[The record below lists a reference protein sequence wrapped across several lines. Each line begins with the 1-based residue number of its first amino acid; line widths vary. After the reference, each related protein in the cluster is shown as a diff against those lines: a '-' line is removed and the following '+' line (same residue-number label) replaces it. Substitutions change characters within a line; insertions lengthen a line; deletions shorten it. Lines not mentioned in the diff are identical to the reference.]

1 MNRKKRFL
9 LTILVLVLAVSILAS
24 FVACNRDTGPSGGN
38 TDEDVIITNGSFASV
53 SSETFPKVP
62 SGWTASAGSTSSSS
76 ASATP
81 SIQGEDLI
89 SGVIDTKANVF
100 RNNASKW
107 KVNRQKNPYTSNND
121 DNTDTNVL
129 MINNLVST
137 AYKYTSSNVTL
148 VKDSYYKVTV
158 DVRTEDDALAFI
170 YVLGDAF
177 AEFTNISTNSQWTTY
192 EIYIETAKTSNKSIQ
207 VVVSNGWGA
216 KDTGTMSKGVVYFD
230 NIKVEKLVEKDNEDD
245 NTYGRSVYNEKV
257 ALDQNGDRLYTYSML
272 IPDGEFDYTSG
283 STMPYTPSKFRGY
296 AGTSSDGSNSAPTG
310 SSYVVSGVIDTTVQ
324 YDELSSIVPCPNT
337 LGNKMLFINNKD
349 YTAYGYRS
357 SVSMLIEAGK
367 EYTLSVWLRTVDVTG
382 YGSNNNGAVLKLAK
396 GTNDENP
403 FEIKNINTNGEWK
416 EYTFTIKANQLADT
430 EVYVELWLGEGGQN
444 AKDQSWAKGTVF
456 MDKLS
461 LKETSSSP
469 MPLAEDDN
477 NVVADYRDSLDS
489 TKNLI
494 QYGYFMENG
503 LSNGW
508 NELAFDEDNYNFK
521 NNGKADH
528 SVVKNSSDN
537 EIPLPAY
544 NLGIKTATGET
555 LLDNALKMSITS
567 ATAYG
572 IKIDNAG
579 KNFNIVENGYYKI
592 SMWVKTDLDEKYDSQ
607 GLNIKLKKVVK
618 PTSAD
623 GEATDS
629 EVASFNNINTR
640 ELETNNGYVQ
650 LIFYI
655 EGNTLSAEELYLE
668 IMLGSGSRFT
678 PQSHVVGDA
687 YITLVAMEGIT
698 YKDYSSANTSSY
710 IKKNSLTTSSSSESV
725 ANGNF
730 SSTDINTTF
739 ENYKTH
745 QGTDEGFDDSEIQ
758 GVDGKFILPTA
769 PNSWTISNKSYLEAL
784 NTGIVANETQYNSLE
799 NKFNGL
805 SYDEFKNGI
814 DGGALVIST
823 RNRKASS
830 GFLTVATTPAT
841 CGCTCEKCIEN
852 GSCDSKS
859 CDDDCNCLHKSS
871 AEGIL
876 PVGYSSQSIS
886 LSASSYYIIG
896 VKVFAAEGSTAYVNL
911 TNSSDT
917 KTITVNGDE
926 ARGWTKVY
934 FYVETGLSSTS
945 VKLELYLGDKTGE
958 SDNKERITGTVAFD
972 NAFYYQIDEDAY
984 KNDTAETSKY
994 KMEASYTTDSFNID
1008 NPSEDSLTSP
1018 SNWTGSSA
1026 SGGKT
1031 DSDSLAKG
1039 VFDKNYSR
1047 REWLKTITDDNTD
1060 YINESVWNYIVGENT
1075 DNNILVINNIVKN
1088 AYSYTNSSDSKT
1100 LSKDSYYKVSVNVLT
1115 YGLGESEYAY
1125 ISLKLNNV
1133 TYTFSKDADNKVLVN
1148 TSTYADG
1155 NETLGEWTTYTFFVK
1170 TPAKA
1175 SVSNVTI
1182 TLGLG
1187 EKSSSNDDDKK
1198 EENFVQGYA
1207 FFDNVTFESIDKETF
1222 ENSSDG
1228 SLSKK
1233 ITFTDEDAYK
1243 EAPTENETNNTES
1256 GSLLWLY
1263 ISSGI
1268 IGALIIIVV
1277 IAFIIKKY
1285 WYKIAPI
1292 FKKNKG
1298 TTLSD
1303 YDKNHPSNQN
1313 VQKPSQKSGKNDKKS
1328 SDNYND

>member
-1 MNRKKRFL
+1 MNRKKLFL

-24 FVACNRDTGPSGGN
+24 FVSCKRETGPAGGN

-53 SSETFPKVP
+53 NSETFPKVP

-81 SIQGEDLI
+81 STQGEDLI

-107 KVNRQKNPYTSNND
+107 KVNRQKNPFTPNND
-121 DNTDTNVL
+121 DATDTNVL

-148 VKDSYYKVTV
+148 VKNSYYKITV

-192 EIYIETAKTSNKSIQ
+192 EIYVETAKTANKSIQ

-230 NIKVEKLVEKDNEDD
+230 NVKVEKLVEKDKEDD
-245 NTYGRSVYNEKV
+245 NSYGKGIYNEKV
-257 ALDQNGDRLYTYSML
+257 AIDNNGDRLATYSML
-272 IPDGEFDYTSG
+272 IPDGEFNYTSG

-310 SSYVVSGVIDTTVQ
+310 SNYVVSGVLDTTRQ
-324 YDELSSIVPCPNT
+324 YDELSDIVPCPNT

-349 YTAYGYRS
+349 YTAYGYKS

-367 EYTLSVWLRTVDVTG
+367 EYTFSVWLRTVDVTG
-382 YGSNNNGAVLKLAK
+382 YGSDNNGAVLKLTK
-396 GTNDENP
+396 STSDENP

-416 EYTFTIKANQLADT
+416 EFTFDIKANQLADT
-430 EVYVELWLGEGGQN
+430 EVYVELWLGEGGSN

-461 LKETSSSP
+461 LKETSSTP
-469 MPLAEDDN
+469 APLSEDGN
-477 NVVADYRDSLDS
+477 KATADYRDSLDS
-489 TKNLI
+489 EKNLLK
-494 QYGYFMENG
+494 YGYFMEGNTWG
-503 LSNGW
+503 
-508 NELAFDEDNYNFK
+508 ELAFDEDNYNFK
-521 NNGKADH
+521 NSGKAGH
-528 SVVKNSSDN
+528 NVVKNSSDN
-537 EIPLPAY
+537 DVPLPAY

-579 KNFNIVENGYYKI
+579 KNFNIVENGYYKL
-592 SMWVKTDLDEKYDSQ
+592 SMWVKTDLDEKYDSK
-607 GLNIKLKKVVK
+607 GLNVKLKKVAK
-618 PTSAD
+618 PISSEEPVDT
-623 GEATDS
+623 
-629 EVASFNNINTR
+629 EVASFTNINTR

-655 EGNTLSAEELYLE
+655 EGNTLASEELYLE

-687 YITLVAMEGIT
+687 YITLISMEGIT

-710 IKKNSLTTSSSSESV
+710 IKKNSLTTSSSSSESV
-725 ANGNF
+725 SNGNF
-730 SSTDINTTF
+730 STTDVNTTF
-739 ENYKTH
+739 ENYKSH
-745 QGTDEGFDDSEIQ
+745 QGTDEGFEDNEIQ
-758 GVDGKFILPTA
+758 NVDGKFILPTA
-769 PNSWTISNKSYLEAL
+769 PSNWTISNKSYLEAL
-784 NTGIVANETQYNSLE
+784 NTGIVANETQYNSIE
-799 NKFNGL
+799 NKFNGMT
-805 SYDEFKNGI
+805 YDEFANGI

-823 RNRKASS
+823 KNRKGSN

-871 AEGIL
+871 ADGIL
-876 PVGYSSQSIS
+876 PVGYTSQSIS

-896 VKVFAAEGSTAYVNL
+896 VKVFAAEGSIAYVNL

-917 KTITVNGDE
+917 KTIKVNGDN

-945 VKLELYLGDKTGE
+945 AKLELYLGDKTGDSE
-958 SDNKERITGTVAFD
+958 NKERITGTVAFD
-972 NAFYYQIDEDAY
+972 NAFYYQIDEEAY
-984 KNDTAETSKY
+984 DNEIAELSDY
-994 KMEASYTTDSFNID
+994 KATASYTTDSFNID

-1018 SNWTGSSA
+1018 SNWTGSSV

-1031 DSDSLAKG
+1031 DSDSLTKG

-1047 REWLKTITDDNTD
+1047 REWLKTVTDDNTN
-1060 YINESVWNYIVGENT
+1060 YIDETVWNYLVGENT
-1075 DNNILVINNIVKN
+1075 DNNVLVINNIIKN
-1088 AYSYTNSSDSKT
+1088 GYSYTNSSDSKT
-1100 LSKDSYYKVSVNVLT
+1100 LAKDSYYKVSVSVLT
-1115 YGLGESEYAY
+1115 YGLSESEYAY

-1133 TYTFSKDADNKVLVN
+1133 TYTFGKDADNNVLVN
-1148 TSTYADG
+1148 TSKYVNG
-1155 NETLGEWTTYTFFVK
+1155 SETLGVWTTYTFFVK

-1187 EKSSSNDDDKK
+1187 EKSSSSDEDKK

-1207 FFDNVTFESIDKETF
+1207 FFDNVAFETSTKEEF
-1222 ENSSDG
+1222 EKSSDG
-1228 SLSKK
+1228 SNSKK

-1243 EAPTENETNNTES
+1243 EAPKEEDENNNES

-1263 ISSGI
+1263 ISSGV

-1277 IAFIIKKY
+1277 IAFLIKKY
-1285 WYKIAPI
+1285 WYKIAPL

-1298 TTLSD
+1298 TTLGD

-1313 VQKPSQKSGKNDKKS
+1313 NVQKPSQKNGKNNKKS